1 MIATAIETKRPLLD
15 KQQQQQQ
22 KKTIQVLIKKKK
34 ESEAIRLTFTS
45 YQLSK

>member
-22 KKTIQVLIKKKK
+22 KKTIQVLIKKKRIWSHK
-34 ESEAIRLTFTS
+34 TYFYFVSAE
-45 YQLSK
+45 